1 MTPNEVSNA
10 QGLIQSLWPRSK
22 WSPQEWEV
30 FQEKAVRLPIDGEQ
44 AAAAIRELK
53 ATSDKYPSV
62 ALLLAAMRGACQ
74 ETPRGVSPVT
84 AVPYPS
90 VSAYRAQLKCHG
102 LTMPDDSSPADIV
115 LAWWKQ
121 TIVFRMAMHGDIPP
135 ERQGDFAEDCRTLG
149 RMTEME
155 IAEQWDSL
163 MLYAM
168 ELPVCQQRRDIR
180 QRIAAKVRKAVR
192 S

>member
-74 ETPRGVSPVT
+74 ETPRGVSPVDV
-84 AVPYPS
+84 APYPS
-90 VSAYRAQLKCHG
+90 VSAYRAQMKCHG
-102 LTMPDDSSPADIV
+102 VVLPETASPADVV
-115 LAWWKQ
+115 LAWWRQ
-121 TIVFRMAMHGDIPP
+121 SIEFRMKAWGDIPNSY
-135 ERQGDFAEDCRTLG
+135 QYDFAQDCRTIG
-149 RMTEME
+149 RMTEIE
-155 IAEQWDSL
+155 IAEWWDDL
-163 MLYAM
+163 MAFASTV
-168 ELPVCQQRRDIR
+168 PPCPRRTEIR
-180 QRIAAKVRKAVR
+180 ERIAAKVRKAVR
-192 S
+192 A